1 MNKIHSLAMISQDC
15 ILGDNNIIGAGVIIK
30 EGCKIGNNN
39 KIEAGAIIGPYCEI
53 GDNNTINH
61 YAYIGGDPQD
71 HEFTGDRSFVI
82 IGNNNIIREYVTI
95 HRGSKAD
102 TKTIVGDNNFLMA
115 YTHMGHNSRIGN
127 NCVLTNVVQL
137 AGYSSLDNNVVMG
150 GYSGL
155 HQFCKVG
162 SYAMVGGNTHVNK
175 DIIPYS
181 MAFGIP
187 SKVIGLNTV
196 GLRRAGF
203 SQEDREIIKSI
214 FHLLYLSKLPFSVA
228 IEKIEEQYAGNPF
241 ANEIVSFYRSSKRGI
256 CGFGYKKD
264 QEE

>member
-1 MNKIHSLAMISQDC
+1 
-15 ILGDNNIIGAGVIIK
+15 
-30 EGCKIGNNN
+30 
-39 KIEAGAIIGPYCEI
+39 
-53 GDNNTINH
+53 
-61 YAYIGGDPQD
+61 
-71 HEFTGDRSFVI
+71 
-82 IGNNNIIREYVTI
+82 
-95 HRGSKAD
+95 
-102 TKTIVGDNNFLMA
+102 
-115 YTHMGHNSRIGN
+115 
-127 NCVLTNVVQL
+127 
-137 AGYSSLDNNVVMG
+137 
-150 GYSGL
+150 
-155 HQFCKVG
+155 
-162 SYAMVGGNTHVNK
+162 NTHVNK

-203 SQEDREIIKSI
+203 SGEDREIIKSI

-241 ANEIVSFYRSSKRGI
+241 ANEIVSFYKSSKRGI